1 MIATVRVYYNTGLT
15 VNNCLDDITYLDTLG
30 FTYKDF
36 SNIAIKQDRGL
47 ISIRLNTVYD
57 NIKDGDY
64 AKINNTGYW
73 INGITMLN
81 DNVAEVT
88 LQQDYLTT
96 VGVAGLISATVVSGW
111 CKRKHVLEDPLF
123 DNNLDEPFTP
133 TNMLEIDFGSEITG
147 SGTGSGANIIVSAVD
162 IRDTKSLSIKYS
174 ATSSPSSGAIDDK
187 SFCLVPK
194 IPDVL
199 DSQTTYSIPN
209 LPGSASS
216 GYLATIAGTAAFNW
230 KNNKVSEGIAH
241 ARNLGIDS
249 LITAAYHVPGVWIS
263 TSEGTD
269 GIINGCIGQ
278 GKITSSSLNPVIG
291 SYKNNKVYS
300 GQFQKYVCYSLAS
313 GDYQEARVEDIVSDQ
328 NTVIWQTFADTRYSG
343 KPMCVPRYFHKT
355 FNKSL
360 VNLVNGA
367 NWQQTPILYDSAS
380 GLQFSR
386 NAYLYNRYADN
397 FNGFGSVL
405 SGITGILGN
414 ITSIASGNTEKK
426 STTGI
431 KNELR
436 FDNNIAGLGGNIITT
451 STSAGAAGYNK
462 MAAYQNYLQSALQ
475 PEIKFPQAPQ
485 MQDYVGNSF
494 YEFRYRLSDSDMTR
508 FDNFLTQYGYAV
520 NEPFVMSCLNGRK
533 NFNYVQADDVVL
545 IKNGFPQYLLQGVS
559 DQLAAGVR
567 IWHVA
572 PDQRLL
578 FDNPIA

>member
-15 VNNCLDDITYLDTLG
+15 VNNCLDDISMLDTLN
-30 FTYKDF
+30 FASRDF

-111 CKRKHVLEDPLF
+111 CKRKHVMEDPLF
-123 DNNLDEPFTP
+123 GNTLDEPFTP

-147 SGTGSGANIIVSAVD
+147 SGTGSSVSILVTTID
-162 IRDTKSLSIKYS
+162 IRDTKNLSIKY
-174 ATSSPSSGAIDDK
+174 AVGNDPTK
-187 SFCLVPK
+187 FCLVPK

-199 DSQTTYSIPN
+199 GSETFYTIPE
-209 LPGSASS
+209 LPGDKTIRA
-216 GYLATIAGTAAFNW
+216 ATIAGSAAFNW
-230 KNNKVSEGIAH
+230 KNNKVNNGVAN

-249 LITAAYHVPGVWIS
+249 LITAAYRVPGEWIQ
-263 TSEGTD
+263 TTEGTE
-269 GIINGCIGQ
+269 GIITDCVGK

-343 KPMCVPRYFHKT
+343 KPMCVPRYFHKA

-367 NWQQTPILYDSAS
+367 NWQQTPILYDTAS
-380 GLQFSR
+380 GYQFIR
-386 NAYLYNRYADN
+386 EAYLYNRGADWT
-397 FNGFGSVL
+397 NGLGSAI
-405 SGITGILGN
+405 SGMTGILGGVTNMSN
-414 ITSIASGNTEKK
+414 IPAPKKGASAINTELNF
-426 STTGI
+426 G
-431 KNELR
+431 
-436 FDNNIAGLGGNIITT
+436 NNLAGLGGNIVTT
-451 STSAGAAGYNK
+451 FTSAGAAGLNK
-462 MAAYQNYLQSALQ
+462 RAGYSNYLASVLQ
-475 PEIKFPQAPQ
+475 PEVKFPQAPQ
-485 MQDYVGNSF
+485 MQDYIGNRF
-494 YEFRYRLSDSDMTR
+494 YEFRYRLSDSDLTR

-567 IWHVA
+567 VWHVA

-578 FDNPIA
+578 FDNPIV